1 MAVGRISLPPVSV
14 AAPDAP
20 PIEDAPALHR
30 SPRFGY
36 LLAAVAAS
44 MWALNGSFA
53 RLLIDDGVSPF
64 HLSEMRSALSF
75 VLLAGWLAI
84 ARRDQLRV
92 RRDELPALAWLG
104 IGGLAFVHATYF
116 LAIERLDV
124 GVALTIQY
132 LGPLLILLWL
142 RIFHRRRMAP
152 SLWGAVALS
161 AVGSFLVVRAYDT
174 DSLDGIGLL
183 FAFAAAVTF
192 GIYMVAAERA
202 GRGHT
207 PATTLAYGFGFATL
221 FWLVVRPPW
230 TFPFDAF
237 AEPRNL
243 ALGVLG
249 VALVGTLVPFILI
262 VTAVRHI
269 PAPRAAVVATLE
281 PVLAAIIAW
290 PVLDQA
296 LSPPQIAGVVVVV
309 CAVVWVQSHQPQL
322 DLERAP

>member
-1 MAVGRISLPPVSV
+1 MSV

-20 PIEDAPALHR
+20 PVGSTRPALVR

-36 LLAAVAAS
+36 ALAAIAAA
-44 MWALNGSFA
+44 MWAFNGSFA

-75 VLLAGWLAI
+75 VLLVGFLAVWK
-84 ARRDQLRV
+84 RDQLRV
-92 RRDELPALAWLG
+92 RRDELPALAWFG
-104 IGGLAFVHATYF
+104 IGGLAMVHATYF

-142 RIFHRRRMAP
+142 RFAHGRRMAR

-161 AVGSFLVVRAYDT
+161 AVGSFLVVRAYDAG
-174 DSLDGIGLL
+174 SLDGIGLA
-183 FAFAAAVTF
+183 FAFAAAITF

-202 GRGHT
+202 GRGHA
-207 PATTLAYGFGFATL
+207 PATTLTYGFGFATL

-230 TFPFDAF
+230 TFPFGEFGDL
-237 AEPRNL
+237 ENV
-243 ALGVLG
+243 ALGLG
-249 VALVGTLVPFILI
+249 VALIGTLIPFILM
-262 VTAVRHI
+262 VTALRHI

-296 LSPPQIAGVVVVV
+296 LAAPQIAGIVVVVV
-309 CAVVWVQSHQPQL
+309 ALAWVQTHRP
-322 DLERAP
+322 EVEAEAAP

>member
-1 MAVGRISLPPVSV
+1 VSV

-20 PIEDAPALHR
+20 PLEVTPALDR

-36 LLAAVAAS
+36 VLAAVAAS

-75 VLLAGWLAI
+75 VLLAGWLVI
-84 ARRDQLRV
+84 TRRDQLRV

-142 RIFHRRRMAP
+142 RIFHGRRMAP

-174 DSLDGIGLL
+174 HGLDGIGLL
-183 FAFAAAVTF
+183 FAFGAAITF
-192 GIYMVAAERA
+192 GVYMVAAERA
-202 GRGHT
+202 GGRGHT
-207 PATTLAYGFGFATL
+207 PATTLTYGFGFATL

-230 TFPFDAF
+230 TFPFHAF
-237 AEPRNL
+237 TDPRNL
-243 ALGVLG
+243 ALGLG
-249 VALVGTLVPFILI
+249 VALVGTLIPFILI

-296 LSPPQIAGVVVVV
+296 LAAPQIAGVVVVV

-322 DLERAP
+322 ELERAP

>member
-1 MAVGRISLPPVSV
+1 MSV

-20 PIEDAPALHR
+20 PIARSRTAPSP

-36 LLAAVAAS
+36 ALAAIAAA

-64 HLSEMRSALSF
+64 HLSEMRSAVSF
-75 VLLAGWLAI
+75 VLLAGWLAVVN
-84 ARRDQLRV
+84 RPQLRV
-92 RRDELPALAWLG
+92 RRAELPALAWLG
-104 IGGLAFVHATYF
+104 IGGLACVHATYF

-142 RIFHRRRMAP
+142 RLLHGRRMAP

-174 DSLDGIGLL
+174 ESLDGVGLV

-202 GRGHT
+202 GRGHA
-207 PATTLAYGFGFATL
+207 PATTLTYGFGFATL

-230 TFPFDAF
+230 TFPFGDFADAG
-237 AEPRNL
+237 NL

-249 VALVGTLVPFILI
+249 VTIVGTLIPFILI

-296 LSPPQIAGVVVVV
+296 LAAPQIAGIVVVVG
-309 CAVVWVQSHQPQL
+309 AVVWVQSHRPQL
-322 DLERAP
+322 EAERAP

>member
-1 MAVGRISLPPVSV
+1 VSV

-20 PIEDAPALHR
+20 PVEASGLPAVER

-36 LLAAVAAS
+36 ALAAIAAS
-44 MWALNGSFA
+44 MWAFNGSLA

-75 VLLAGWLAI
+75 VLLAGWLALTN
-84 ARRDQLRV
+84 RELLRV
-92 RRDELPALAWLG
+92 RRSEIPALAWLG
-104 IGGLAFVHATYF
+104 IGGLASVHATYF

-132 LGPLLILLWL
+132 LGPLLILIWL
-142 RIFHRRRMAP
+142 RVFHGRRMAP

-174 DSLDGIGLL
+174 ASIDGIGLL
-183 FAFAAAVTF
+183 FAAGAAVTF
-192 GIYMVAAERA
+192 AIYMVAAERA
-202 GRGHT
+202 GHGHA
-207 PATTLAYGFGFATL
+207 PATTLAWGFGFATL

-237 AEPRNL
+237 ADPRNL
-243 ALGVLG
+243 ALGLG
-249 VALVGTLVPFILI
+249 VALVGTLIPFILI

-296 LSPPQIAGVVVVV
+296 LSAPQIAGVVVVV
-309 CAVVWVQSHQPQL
+309 CAVIWVQSHRPEL
-322 DLERAP
+322 NAESAPK

>member
-1 MAVGRISLPPVSV
+1 VSV

-20 PIEDAPALHR
+20 PLEVTPALDR

-36 LLAAVAAS
+36 VLAAVAAS

-84 ARRDQLRV
+84 TRRDQLRV

-142 RIFHRRRMAP
+142 RLFHGRRMAP

-161 AVGSFLVVRAYDT
+161 AVGSFLVVGAYDT
-174 DSLDGIGLL
+174 HGLDGIGLL
-183 FAFAAAVTF
+183 FAFGAAITF
-192 GIYMVAAERA
+192 GVYMVAAERA
-202 GRGHT
+202 GGRGHT
-207 PATTLAYGFGFATL
+207 PATTLTYGFGFATL

-230 TFPFDAF
+230 TFPFHAF
-237 AEPRNL
+237 TDPRNL
-243 ALGVLG
+243 ALGLG
-249 VALVGTLVPFILI
+249 VALVGTLIPFILI

-296 LSPPQIAGVVVVV
+296 LAAPQIAGVVVVV
-309 CAVVWVQSHQPQL
+309 CAVVWVQSHRPQL
-322 DLERAP
+322 ELERAP

>member
-1 MAVGRISLPPVSV
+1 VSI

-20 PIEDAPALHR
+20 PAQAPAPAIRR

-36 LLAAVAAS
+36 ALAAIAAT
-44 MWALNGSFA
+44 MWAFNGSLA

-75 VLLAGWLAI
+75 VLLAGYLAI
-84 ARRDQLRV
+84 FDRQKLRV
-92 RRDELPALAWLG
+92 RKNELLALAWLG
-104 IGGLAFVHATYF
+104 IGGLACVHATYF

-142 RIFHRRRMAP
+142 RLFHGRRMAP

-174 DSLDGIGLL
+174 QDLDGIGLL
-183 FAFAAAVTF
+183 FAAGAAVTF

-202 GRGHT
+202 GRGHA

-230 TFPFDAF
+230 TFPLDAF

-243 ALGVLG
+243 ALGLG

-269 PAPRAAVVATLE
+269 PAPRAGVIATLE

-296 LSPPQIAGVVVVV
+296 LTAPQISGVVIVVA
-309 CAVVWVQSHQPQL
+309 AVIWVQSRRPE
-322 DLERAP
+322 LEAEMAPN

>member
-1 MAVGRISLPPVSV
+1 MSI

-20 PIEDAPALHR
+20 PIARAAPIVHR

-36 LLAAVAAS
+36 ALAAIAAA

-64 HLSEMRSALSF
+64 HLSEMRSAVSF
-75 VLLAGWLAI
+75 VLLGGWLAVTN
-84 ARRDQLRV
+84 REQLRV

-104 IGGLAFVHATYF
+104 IGGLACVHATYF

-142 RIFHRRRMAP
+142 RVIHGRRMAP

-174 DSLDGIGLL
+174 GQLDGVGLL
-183 FAFAAAVTF
+183 FGFGAAVTF

-207 PATTLAYGFGFATL
+207 PATTLTYGFGFATL

-237 AEPRNL
+237 GDAGNV

-249 VALVGTLVPFILI
+249 VALVGTLIPFILI

-296 LSPPQIAGVVVVV
+296 LAAPQVAGVVVVV
-309 CAVVWVQSHQPQL
+309 CAVIWVQSHRPQL

>member
-1 MAVGRISLPPVSV
+1 MSV

-20 PIEDAPALHR
+20 PIARSGAAVRR

-36 LLAAVAAS
+36 ALAAIAAC

-64 HLSEMRSALSF
+64 HLSEMRSAVSF

-84 ARRDQLRV
+84 ANREQLRI
-92 RRDELPALAWLG
+92 RRREIPALAWLG
-104 IGGLAFVHATYF
+104 IGGLACVHATYF

-142 RIFHRRRMAP
+142 RVIHGRRMAP

-161 AVGSFLVVRAYDT
+161 VVGSFLVVRAYDT
-174 DSLDGIGLL
+174 ESLDGIGLL

-192 GIYMVAAERA
+192 AIYMVAAERA
-202 GRGHT
+202 GRGHA

-237 AEPRNL
+237 ADAGNL

-249 VALVGTLVPFILI
+249 VTVIGTLIPFILI

-296 LSPPQIAGVVVVV
+296 LSAPQIAGVVVVV
-309 CAVVWVQSHQPQL
+309 CAVIWVQSHRPRM
-322 DLERAP
+322 ESETSP

>member
-1 MAVGRISLPPVSV
+1 VSV

-20 PIEDAPALHR
+20 PVGAARPAVVR

-36 LLAAVAAS
+36 ALAAIAAS
-44 MWALNGSFA
+44 MWAFNGSFA
-53 RLLIDDGVSPF
+53 RLLIDDGVSAF

-75 VLLAGWLAI
+75 VLLAGWLALTN
-84 ARRDQLRV
+84 RDQLRI
-92 RRDELPALAWLG
+92 RRDEVRALAWLG
-104 IGGLAFVHATYF
+104 IGGLALVHATYF

-142 RIFHRRRMAP
+142 RVLHGRRMAP
-152 SLWGAVALS
+152 SLWAAVALS
-161 AVGSFLVVRAYDT
+161 VVGSFLVVRAYDT
-174 DSLDGIGLL
+174 AGLDAIGLL
-183 FAFAAAVTF
+183 FAFCAAITFAV
-192 GIYMVAAERA
+192 YMVAAERA
-202 GRGHT
+202 GRGHS
-207 PATTLAYGFGFATL
+207 PATTLSWGFGFATL

-230 TFPFDAF
+230 TFPFEAF

-243 ALGVLG
+243 ALGLG
-249 VALVGTLVPFILI
+249 VALVGTLIPFILI

-281 PVLAAIIAW
+281 PVLAAMIAW

-296 LSPPQIAGVVVVV
+296 LDGPQIAGIVVVV
-309 CAVVWVQSHQPQL
+309 CAVVWVQSHRPE
-322 DLERAP
+322 LEAEMAPE

>member
-1 MAVGRISLPPVSV
+1 VDPGGT
-14 AAPDAP
+14 AAQV
-20 PIEDAPALHR
+20 IHR
-30 SPRFGY
+30 SPRLGY
-36 LLAAVAAS
+36 ALAAIAAT
-44 MWALNGSFA
+44 MWAFNGSLS

-75 VLLAGWLAI
+75 ALLAGWLALRSP
-84 ARRDQLRV
+84 AQLRIEPADV
-92 RRDELPALAWLG
+92 RKLAWLG
-104 IGGLAFVHATYF
+104 IAGLASVHATYY
-116 LAIERLDV
+116 LAIQRLDV

-142 RIFHRRRMAP
+142 RLFHGRRMAP

-161 AVGSFLVVRAYDT
+161 VAGSFLVVRAYDAG
-174 DSLDGIGLL
+174 SLDGLGLL
-183 FAFAAAVTF
+183 AAFGAAITFA
-192 GIYMVAAERA
+192 IYMVAAERA
-202 GRGHT
+202 GRGHS
-207 PATTLAYGFGFATL
+207 PATTLSWGFGFATL

-237 AEPRNL
+237 AEPRNI
-243 ALGVLG
+243 ALGLG
-249 VALVGTLVPFILI
+249 VALIGTLIPFVLI

-296 LSPPQIAGVVVVV
+296 LAAPQIAGIVVVVA
-309 CAVVWVQSHQPQL
+309 AVIWVQSRRPE
-322 DLERAP
+322 LETEMSPN

>member
-1 MAVGRISLPPVSV
+1 MSV

-20 PIEDAPALHR
+20 PVGTTTTAVHR

-36 LLAAVAAS
+36 VLAAIAAA

-53 RLLIDDGVSPF
+53 RLLIDDGISPF

-75 VLLAGWLAI
+75 ALLAGFLVVFK
-84 ARRDQLRV
+84 RDQLRV
-92 RRDELPALAWLG
+92 RRHEVPALAWFG
-104 IGGLAFVHATYF
+104 IGGLALVHGTYF

-142 RIFHRRRMAP
+142 RILHGRKMAS

-161 AVGSFLVVRAYDT
+161 VVGSFLVVRAYDT
-174 DSLDGIGLL
+174 ESLDGLGLL
-183 FAFAAAVTF
+183 FAFGAAITFAV
-192 GIYMVAAERA
+192 YMVAAERA
-202 GRGHT
+202 GRGHA
-207 PATTLAYGFGFATL
+207 PATTLTYGFGFATL

-230 TFPFDAF
+230 TFPFGEF
-237 AEPRNL
+237 ADVENI
-243 ALGVLG
+243 ALGLG
-249 VALVGTLVPFILI
+249 VALVGTLIPFILM
-262 VTAVRHI
+262 VTALRHI
-269 PAPRAAVVATLE
+269 PASRGAVVATLE

-296 LSPPQIAGVVVVV
+296 LAAPQIAGIVVVVA
-309 CAVVWVQSHQPQL
+309 AVIWVQTHRPQI
-322 DLERAP
+322 EAESAP

>member
-1 MAVGRISLPPVSV
+1 VSV

-20 PIEDAPALHR
+20 PIARGGTAPAP

-36 LLAAVAAS
+36 ALAAIAAA

-64 HLSEMRSALSF
+64 HLSEMRSAVSF
-75 VLLAGWLAI
+75 ALLAGWLAI
-84 ARRDQLRV
+84 ANRNRLRV

-104 IGGLAFVHATYF
+104 IGGLACVHATYF

-142 RIFHRRRMAP
+142 RVAHGRRMAP

-174 DSLDGIGLL
+174 GSLDGIGLL

-192 GIYMVAAERA
+192 AIYMVAAERA
-202 GRGHT
+202 GRGHA
-207 PATTLAYGFGFATL
+207 PVTTLTYGFGFATL

-230 TFPFDAF
+230 TFPFEAF
-237 AEPRNL
+237 TDLGNL
-243 ALGVLG
+243 GLGVLG
-249 VALVGTLVPFILI
+249 VTVVGTLIPFILI

-296 LSPPQIAGVVVVV
+296 LAAPQIAGIVVVVG
-309 CAVVWVQSHQPQL
+309 AVVWVQSHRPQMEA
-322 DLERAP
+322 ERAP

>member
-1 MAVGRISLPPVSV
+1 VSV

-20 PIEDAPALHR
+20 PIVGAETDAVRR

-36 LLAAVAAS
+36 VLAAVAAA

-84 ARRDQLRV
+84 ANRDQLRIKT
-92 RRDELPALAWLG
+92 RELPALAWLG
-104 IGGLAFVHATYF
+104 IGGLASVHATYF

-142 RIFHRRRMAP
+142 RFVHGRHMAP

-174 DSLDGIGLL
+174 QDIDGIGLL
-183 FAFAAAVTF
+183 FAFGAAVTF

-202 GRGHT
+202 GRGHA
-207 PATTLAYGFGFATL
+207 PATTLTYGFGFATL

-237 AEPRNL
+237 ANVGNL
-243 ALGVLG
+243 ALGLG

-296 LSPPQIAGVVVVV
+296 LSAPQIAGVVVVV
-309 CAVVWVQSHQPQL
+309 CAVVWVQSHRPEL